1 MKYLVYFFTIFSIAF
16 SRSDCFQSPVKD
28 LLGRSIRPEK
38 DTFAISPTGH
48 FYIHFDTTGNAAPS
62 LVDINLNGI
71 PDYIDE
77 VGAIADSAHHV
88 LVDVMGWKEEPFD
101 GDGGYDIYVMSYAP
115 GVYGYNYPDIG
126 KTSYLQIDNDYLGY
140 STKFDL
146 TPLQIMQITVAHEY
160 FHGIQ
165 WGYEENL
172 GNNAYFY
179 EMTSMW
185 FEDILIPDG
194 NDYLDGWT
202 DRLFTNPTLPFNAT
216 SSQGRKGYELAL
228 FGHYLSS
235 YIDEKGALNE
245 KNSTILR
252 EIWDYYSTYSS
263 TNAYNAIKYILEN
276 NYNHYFTQLWIDF
289 LSRNLYNGMYSD
301 MNNPFYY
308 YIDQSIADPIVTSSE
323 LVNSNIQIN
332 EISLFSNSST
342 ILSFHTE
349 ENSFLNFITNNEDYY
364 VKLATISSSGN
375 NILLDSLHS
384 DIGLYGKPDADG
396 LHLFFS
402 KKSTETSLDINIDY
416 SLAETL
422 PPWPPTNIV
431 LMQDYHKINIA
442 WKKSP
447 GPGRNLLYNIYRVNN
462 GDTTYLGITD
472 SLSYLDIDKFI
483 INEEY
488 GYYITC
494 SNEFDESIASNFEKI
509 IYVANIP
516 EPPSNLNVITY
527 QDSILLNWEHS
538 KGPGDSLYYNIYK
551 NNLLYDFVVDSLYI
565 DYEIN
570 SATNYSYSITSSN
583 DEGESISTPNISVIS
598 WPKIDSTYSNQFI
611 SVYPNPLTSSNELS
625 IFFSLQEKDTPIIN
639 LINIKGQIV
648 EILKM
653 SEHLKGNH
661 RKKINFSKFSDLSSG
676 IYIINMNFKNSS
688 SLNKKII
695 ILN

>member
-1 MKYLVYFFTIFSIAF
+1 VKYLVYFFIICSISF
-16 SRSDCFQSPVKD
+16 PRSDCFQSAEKD
-28 LLGRSIRPEK
+28 LLGRSIRPVK
-38 DTFAISPTGH
+38 DTFAISPSGH
-48 FYIHFDTTGNAAPS
+48 FYTHFDTTGNAAPS

-77 VGAIADSAHHV
+77 VGTIADSAHHV
-88 LVDVMGWKEEPFD
+88 LVDVMGWNEEPFD
-101 GDGGYDIYVMSYAP
+101 GDGGYDIYIMSYPP

-235 YIDEKGALNE
+235 YIDEKGTLNE

-252 EIWDYYSTYSS
+252 DIWDYYSTYSS

-332 EISLFSNSST
+332 DISLFSNSAT
-342 ILSFHTE
+342 ILSLHTE
-349 ENSFLNFITNNEDYY
+349 ENSFLNLITNNEDYY

-384 DIGLYGKPDADG
+384 DISLYGEPDADG

-447 GPGRNLLYNIYRVNN
+447 GPGRNLLYSIYRVNN
-462 GDTTYLGITD
+462 EDTTYLGITD

-483 INEEY
+483 ITEEY

-494 SNEFDESIASNFEKI
+494 SNEFDESIASNLEKI
-509 IYVANIP
+509 IYIANIP
-516 EPPSNLNVITY
+516 EPPTNLNVITY

-538 KGPGDSLYYNIYK
+538 TGPGDSLYYNIYK

-570 SATNYSYSITSSN
+570 SATSYSYSITSSN

-598 WPKIDSTYSNQFI
+598 WPKIDSTYINQFV
-611 SVYPNPLTSSNELS
+611 SVYPNPLTLSNELS
-625 IFFSLQEKDTPIIN
+625 ILFSLQEKDTPIIN

-661 RKKINFSKFSDLSSG
+661 RKNINFSKFSDLSSG
-676 IYIINMNFKNSS
+676 IYIISMNFKNSS

>member
-1 MKYLVYFFTIFSIAF
+1 MKYLVYFFIIFSIAF

-332 EISLFSNSST
+332 EISLFSNSAT
-342 ILSFHTE
+342 ILSLHTE
-349 ENSFLNFITNNEDYY
+349 ENSFLNLITNKEDYY

-384 DIGLYGKPDADG
+384 EIGLYGEPDSDG

-442 WKKSP
+442 WEKSP

-462 GDTTYLGITD
+462 EDTTYLGITD

-509 IYVANIP
+509 IYLANIP

-570 SATNYSYSITSSN
+570 SATNYSYRISSLN
-583 DEGESISTPNISVIS
+583 DEGESISTPNINVIS
-598 WPKIDSTYSNQFI
+598 WPKIDTTYSNQFI
-611 SVYPNPLTSSNELS
+611 SVYPNPLTLSNELS
-625 IFFSLQEKDTPIIN
+625 ILFSLQEKDTPIIN

-648 EILKM
+648 EIFKM

-661 RKKINFSKFSDLSSG
+661 RKKIIFSKFSDLSSG